1 MNTEA
6 LIVAGVRTPIGALGG
21 ALSTVPATELGA
33 VCVKTV
39 LEKAKIPVDDVDEV
53 IMGNVVGAGLGQN
66 PARQATIKAGLPV
79 SVGATT
85 INKVCGSG
93 LKAVMLASQA
103 IKLGYAHI
111 VVAGGMENMSLSP
124 YLLPQARQGYRMGNG
139 VLVDSMIHDGLWD
152 VYGNKHMGTYGDQC
166 AAKCGFTKEAQDE
179 FAVRSF
185 TRARKAIAEGVFDDE
200 IVPVTIAGK
209 KGSTTVSEDEG
220 PAKFNEDKLR
230 GLRPA
235 FGSEGTVTAG
245 NASSINDGAAAVA
258 VVSDSRCASL
268 RLKPLARI
276 VGAATFSREPEW
288 FTLAPIGAIQRL
300 LDKVNWSVDQ
310 VDLFEIN
317 EAFSAVTM
325 AAEKELRIPADKVNI
340 YGGAVA
346 LGHPIGASG
355 ARVLVTLL
363 NGLKRTGGE
372 RGVACLCIGG
382 GEAVALAV
390 ETFVP

>member
-6 LIVAGVRTPIGALGG
+6 LIVAGVRTPIGALSG

-33 VCVKTV
+33 VCVKAV

-111 VVAGGMENMSLSP
+111 VVAGGMENMSLAP

-139 VLVDSMIHDGLWD
+139 VLVDAMIQDGLWD

-166 AAKCGFTKEAQDE
+166 ATKCGFTKQAQDD
-179 FAVRSF
+179 FAIRSF
-185 TRARKAIAEGVFDDE
+185 TRARKAIAEGIFDDE
-200 IVPVTIAGK
+200 IVPITIASK
-209 KGSTTVSEDEG
+209 KGSTTVTEDEG
-220 PAKFNEDKLR
+220 PSKFNEDKLR

-235 FGSEGTVTAG
+235 FGSDGTVTAG

-268 RLKPLARI
+268 RLR
-276 VGAATFSREPEW
+276 
-288 FTLAPIGAIQRL
+288 
-300 LDKVNWSVDQ
+300 
-310 VDLFEIN
+310 
-317 EAFSAVTM
+317 
-325 AAEKELRIPADKVNI
+325 
-340 YGGAVA
+340 
-346 LGHPIGASG
+346 
-355 ARVLVTLL
+355 
-363 NGLKRTGGE
+363 
-372 RGVACLCIGG
+372 
-382 GEAVALAV
+382 
-390 ETFVP
+390 